1 MTPKEVEDLVHKM
14 TRTNVPVRTI
24 EEQHGLWSA
33 YLSYSVDDHNQ
44 LTISHTEVPADAQ
57 HLGVG
62 GRLVEQA
69 LELTESMGATV
80 RLVCPFAKDY
90 LVRHPELRNGNAAAH
105 GALVDR
111 ESLTTGTAF

>member
-1 MTPKEVEDLVHKM
+1 MTPKEVEDLVHKK

-24 EEQHGLWSA
+24 AEQHGSAAA

-44 LTISHTEVPADAQ
+44 LTIWHTEVPTGAQ

-69 LELTESMGATV
+69 LELTESIGATL

-105 GALVDR
+105 GALVER
-111 ESLTTGTAF
+111 ESLTTGEAF

>member
-1 MTPKEVEDLVHKM
+1 MIPKEVEDLVHKK

-24 EEQHGLWSA
+24 VEQHGLATA

-44 LTISHTEVPADAQ
+44 LTIWHTEVPADAQ

-69 LELTESMGATV
+69 LELTESMGATL

-105 GALVDR
+105 GALVER